1 MKHNIPHIPRKYPGR
16 WLTVIVMTMTFMLSS
31 ITAYADRLTA
41 VRTYD
46 TSAISLGTKTAPDG
60 SQFQTIEW
68 KDMQAT
74 AETGKPELPVEYFRL
89 LVPVGSTNFRASIT
103 SVNGAYPLPLDSRII
118 PVQIPQKSD
127 GSPMPQFV
135 YPDVEIY
142 SQIYIPE
149 AFVVDDGFIDG
160 CNHIVTVAVCPIA
173 YNDGEMTASA
183 YGEVHISLD
192 YDLCG
197 EDRIL
202 GSKPIFPPVA
212 SRYVKVDDLVANK
225 ADVARFAPRKAA
237 SVENGDYT
245 DWYYIIVPESLKE
258 AVNDLVVWK
267 RQKGYT
273 VVVKVVED
281 ILADPEYAVNAS
293 AGRVDEASSLR
304 AYLQDEFA
312 ANGAFFCFLIG
323 NSRTSMPI
331 RKATWKETKRVNYE
345 DGTYEYVE
353 ETFAKYKTNNG
364 YYALPTD
371 AYFSDLTQHWELR
384 QEFEGSIFTVPS
396 SELSYN
402 PDIYIGRL
410 LCSTPEEIS
419 NYLEKLLI
427 YESNPGYGDNGYLDQ
442 ALFFE
447 SADNIKG
454 NTRELRPLLANTFNI
469 EFLEDTGFASFPTGK
484 DVIDSMSVSGFSSW
498 HGHGMP
504 YSVYCT
510 AEYHNDADNTHKAGH
525 AITSMDFLNT
535 NSYLFDEI
543 HIPAWISWEDGNGI
557 DKLSNF
563 SKPSVA
569 YSISCTNTPF
579 DRIKMGKWDYDST
592 YNLGEAFTIATKAG
606 GVAFLGNTRVG
617 YISTSPKIEVLFLK
631 NILKHNKIGI
641 SEAISKTSNV
651 SKFLSCSHNLVG
663 DPEFEM
669 WLGKPEDTDVRIT
682 FGTNSLNINNPSQNK
697 LIMSIS
703 DGTGNFEK
711 KIFSSSTG
719 SFVSTMVGGD
729 FALSAWRSG
738 MLPIISYYGQ
748 NNTLT
753 GVRKSFIVRD
763 AVLGN
768 SQIDFTPRKFNVGLD
783 ASLSIRAIDS
793 ITSTELFEVDN
804 GGTVELK
811 CDREIELKG
820 STVKNG
826 GELTAEGK
834 TVRLGPGFKIEK
846 GGKLIIKANK

>member
-16 WLTVIVMTMTFMLSS
+16 WLTVIVMTMIFMLSS
-31 ITAYADRLTA
+31 LTGYADRLTA

-68 KDMQAT
+68 KDMQTT

-89 LVPVGSTNFRASIT
+89 LVPVGSTNFRAYIT
-103 SVNGAYPLPLDSRII
+103 SVNGAYPLSLDSRVI

-127 GSPMPQFV
+127 GSPLPQFV
-135 YPDVEIY
+135 YPEAEIY
-142 SQIYIPE
+142 SQTYIPE
-149 AFVVDDGFIDG
+149 AWVVDDGFIDG
-160 CNHIVTVAVCPIA
+160 CNHIVTVGVCPIA
-173 YNDGEMTASA
+173 YNDGELTASA

-197 EDRIL
+197 EDKIA

-293 AGRVDEASSLR
+293 AGRVDEAASLR

-331 RKATWKETKRVNYE
+331 RKASCGHEDKSTEAQIFKKE
-345 DGTYEYVE
+345 
-353 ETFAKYKTNNG
+353 NNG
-364 YYALPTD
+364 RYVIPTD
-371 AYFSDLTQHWELR
+371 IYFSDLTQNWNLK
-384 QEFEGSIFTVPS
+384 QEFGRTIFTTS
-396 SELSYN
+396 ISELAYN

-410 LCSTPEEIS
+410 LCSTAEEVS

-427 YESNPGYGDNGYLDQ
+427 YESNPGYGDNEYLDQ

-454 NTRELRPLLANTFNI
+454 NTRELRPLLENTFNI
-469 EFLEDTGFASFPTGK
+469 EFLEDTGFALFPTGK
-484 DVIDSMSVSGFSSW
+484 DVIDRMSVSGFSSW
-498 HGHGMP
+498 HGHGSP
-504 YSVYCT
+504 YSVFCT
-510 AEYHNDADNTHKAGH
+510 DEYHNKEKDIHRARH

-557 DKLSNF
+557 DKLRNL

-569 YSISCTNTPF
+569 YSMSCENTPF
-579 DRIKMGKWDYDST
+579 DLLRFYVGESYGTWEFDST
-592 YNLGEAFTIATKAG
+592 YNLGEAFTVATRCG
-606 GVAFLGNTRVG
+606 GVAFLGNTRYG
-617 YISTSPKIEVLFLK
+617 KIWYSPELEAIFLK
-631 NILKHNKIGI
+631 LILKNNKIGI
-641 SEAISKTSNV
+641 SEALSKSLY
-651 SKFLSCSHNLVG
+651 KYDYLFCSHNLIG
-663 DPEFEM
+663 EPEFEM
-669 WLGKPEDTDVRIT
+669 WLGKPEGTDVNFT
-682 FGTNSLNINNPSQNK
+682 LGTNSLDFTNPSQNK
-697 LIMSIS
+697 LIVSIS
-703 DGTGNFEK
+703 DGIGNFEK
-711 KIFSSSTG
+711 KMFFSSTG
-719 SFVSTMVGGD
+719 SFASTMTGGD

-753 GVRKSFIVRD
+753 GIRKSFIVRD
-763 AVLGN
+763 AILGN
-768 SQIDFTPRKFNVGLD
+768 SQADFTPKKFSVGLD

-793 ITSTELFEVDN
+793 ITSTKLFEVDN

-811 CDREIELKG
+811 CDREIEMKG
-820 STVKNG
+820 STIKNG
-826 GELTAEGK
+826 GELTIEGK
-834 TVRLGPGFKIEK
+834 TVRLKSGFKVEK
-846 GGKLIIKANK
+846 GGKLVIKANK